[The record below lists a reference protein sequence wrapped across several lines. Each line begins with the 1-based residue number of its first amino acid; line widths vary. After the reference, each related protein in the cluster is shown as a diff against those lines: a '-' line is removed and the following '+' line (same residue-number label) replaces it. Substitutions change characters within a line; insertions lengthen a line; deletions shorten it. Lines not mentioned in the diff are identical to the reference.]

1 MIIITAC
8 IYFLTLALMFFI
20 EVPELL
26 VIVVGAGVFLS
37 LTLYHLRGG
46 GGGRKQ
52 GDRIWTFA
60 KSACIAAL
68 ILIALG
74 VMQTLLVGR
83 DTTEVLGHR
92 VWKLYA
98 VLAPFVIDALSTS
111 GRKREKHA
119 GETVKGDDDGHHHR
133 EQN

>member
-1 MIIITAC
+1 MIMITAF
-8 IYFLTLALMFFI
+8 IYFLLFALMFFV

-37 LTLYHLRGG
+37 LTLYHFRGG
-46 GGGRKQ
+46 GGRSQ

-98 VLAPFVIDALSTS
+98 VLAPFVIDALMTS
-111 GRKREKHA
+111 GRKREKQA

>member
-1 MIIITAC
+1 MIIAAC
-8 IYFLTLALMFFI
+8 IYFLLLALMFFI

-26 VIVVGAGVFLS
+26 VIVVGAGVFLA

-46 GGGRKQ
+46 RGQIK
-52 GDRIWTFA
+52 GDRIWAFV

-74 VMQTLLVGR
+74 VLQTLFVGR
-83 DTTEVLGHR
+83 DTTDVLGHR

-98 VLAPFVIDALSTS
+98 ALAPFVIDVLPTT

-119 GETVKGDDDGHHHR
+119 GEAVKGDDDGDHHR
-133 EQN
+133 EQD

>member
-8 IYFLTLALMFFI
+8 IYFLLLALMFFI

-26 VIVVGAGVFLS
+26 VIVVGTGVFLA
-37 LTLYHLRGG
+37 LTLYHFRGG
-46 GGGRKQ
+46 RGRSQ

-74 VMQTLLVGR
+74 MMQTLLVGR
-83 DTTEVLGHR
+83 DTTDVLGHR

-98 VLAPFVIDALSTS
+98 VLAPFVIDALPAN

>member
-8 IYFLTLALMFFI
+8 IYFLLLALMFFI

-26 VIVVGAGVFLS
+26 VIVVGAGVFLA

-46 GGGRKQ
+46 RGRSQ

-83 DTTEVLGHR
+83 DTTDVLGHR

-98 VLAPFVIDALSTS
+98 VLAPFVIDALPAN
-111 GRKREKHA
+111 GRKREKRA

>member
-8 IYFLTLALMFFI
+8 IYFLLLALMFFI

-26 VIVVGAGVFLS
+26 VIVVGAGVFLA
-37 LTLYHLRGG
+37 LTLYHLRE
-46 GGGRKQ
+46 GGGRNE
-52 GDRIWTFA
+52 GDFIWSFA

-74 VMQTLLVGR
+74 MMQTLLVGR
-83 DTTEVLGHR
+83 DTTDVLGHR

-98 VLAPFVIDALSTS
+98 VLAPFVIDALPAN

>member
-8 IYFLTLALMFFI
+8 IYFLLLALMFFI

-26 VIVVGAGVFLS
+26 VIVVGAGIFLA

-46 GGGRKQ
+46 GGRSQ
-52 GDRIWTFA
+52 GDRVWTFA

-98 VLAPFVIDALSTS
+98 VLAPFVIDALPTS
-111 GRKREKHA
+111 GRKGEKHA
-119 GETVKGDDDGHHHR
+119 GEAVKGDDDGHHHR

>member
-8 IYFLTLALMFFI
+8 IYFLLLALMFFV
-20 EVPELL
+20 EVSELL
-26 VIVVGAGVFLS
+26 VIVVGAGVFLA

-46 GGGRKQ
+46 RGRSQ
-52 GDRIWTFA
+52 GDRIWMFA

-83 DTTEVLGHR
+83 DTTDVLGHR

-98 VLAPFVIDALSTS
+98 VLAPFVIDALPAN

-119 GETVKGDDDGHHHR
+119 RETVKGDDDGHHHR

>member
-8 IYFLTLALMFFI
+8 IYFLLLVLMFFV

-26 VIVVGAGVFLS
+26 VIVVGAGIFLA

-46 GGGRKQ
+46 GGRSQ

-83 DTTEVLGHR
+83 DTTDVLGHR

-98 VLAPFVIDALSTS
+98 VLAPFVIDALPAI
-111 GRKREKHA
+111 GRKREKQA
-119 GETVKGDDDGHHHR
+119 EETVKGDDDGHHHR

>member
-8 IYFLTLALMFFI
+8 IYFLLLALMFFI

-26 VIVVGAGVFLS
+26 VIFVGAGVFLA

-46 GGGRKQ
+46 GGRRH
-52 GDRIWTFA
+52 GDWIWTFA

-68 ILIALG
+68 ILIVLG

-98 VLAPFVIDALSTS
+98 VLAPFVIDALPAN
-111 GRKREKHA
+111 GRKREKRA
-119 GETVKGDDDGHHHR
+119 GETVKGDDDGHHYR

>member
-8 IYFLTLALMFFI
+8 IYFLLLALMFFI

-37 LTLYHLRGG
+37 LTLYHLRGE
-46 GGGRKQ
+46 GRRNE
-52 GDRIWTFA
+52 GDFIWSFA

-74 VMQTLLVGR
+74 MMQTLLVGR
-83 DTTEVLGHR
+83 DTTDVLGHR

-98 VLAPFVIDALSTS
+98 VLAPFVIDALPAN

>member
-8 IYFLTLALMFFI
+8 IYFLLLVLMFFV

-26 VIVVGAGVFLS
+26 VIVVGAGVFLV

-46 GGGRKQ
+46 SGRNH

-60 KSACIAAL
+60 KSACIAGL

-83 DTTEVLGHR
+83 DTTDVLGHR

-98 VLAPFVIDALSTS
+98 VLAPFVIDALLTS
-111 GRKREKHA
+111 ERKREKQA
-119 GETVKGDDDGHHHR
+119 GEAVKGDDDGHHHR
-133 EQN
+133 EQD

>member
-1 MIIITAC
+1 MIMITAC
-8 IYFLTLALMFFI
+8 IYFLLLALMFFV

-46 GGGRKQ
+46 SGRGQ
-52 GDRIWTFA
+52 GDRIWSFVR
-60 KSACIAAL
+60 SACIAAL
-68 ILIALG
+68 ILIALR
-74 VMQTLLVGR
+74 VMQSLLVGR
-83 DTTEVLGHR
+83 DTTEVLEHR
-92 VWKLYA
+92 VWKLYV
-98 VLAPFVIDALSTS
+98 VLAPFVIDALPAN